1 MGLNEFWTNLS
12 SGVLSILGIFAM
24 ILANCLYGILK
35 KYLMQKLSIA
45 ESIGEAQER
54 DLLTKFSKEAYNAV
68 EQLNN
73 QGLLDT
79 SKKDAFDKLFK
90 DNFPN
95 VEQKHIDLYREA
107 VVGKANAERL
117 RVKTKAVENEIAKET
132 AMTTAPVPQQVDVQ
146 EHQTEAPKAITE

>member
-12 SGVLSILGIFAM
+12 SGILSILGIFAM
-24 ILANCLYGILK
+24 IFAKCLYGILK
-35 KYLMQKLSIA
+35 QYLMQKLSVA

-54 DLLTKFSKEAYNAV
+54 DLLAKFSKEAYNAV
-68 EQLNN
+68 EQLSN

-90 DNFPN
+90 ENFPN
-95 VEQKHIDLYREA
+95 AEQKCIDLYREA

-117 RVKTKAVENEIAKET
+117 RAKTKTVKDEIAKET
-132 AMTTAPVPQQVDVQ
+132 AMTTAPIPQQSNALIN
-146 EHQTEAPKAITE
+146 QTEAPKALKE